1 MKDVSVLILMEF
13 CRLFQWHRKDA
24 CHWYFI
30 LTFESKS
37 SSKWYLKIQLV
48 PKKTLFQFKIN
59 CLMLFK
65 KIISVHT
72 KNYTKNIIIK
82 FRVVDRLYKQA
93 VHIVTTEPEKV
104 NVDVYW

>member
-1 MKDVSVLILMEF
+1 
-13 CRLFQWHRKDA
+13 
-24 CHWYFI
+24 
-30 LTFESKS
+30 
-37 SSKWYLKIQLV
+37 
-48 PKKTLFQFKIN
+48 
-59 CLMLFK
+59 MLFK